1 MAQDGLIQGY
11 TVTVSTA
18 QIQAQIQGEDKI
30 TSNELLILNKKKIEL
45 INRLQELDEKKKE
58 MRANPVAAQAAQAG
72 APPPVLPSS
81 EKINQKLAKC
91 RNPKITETVGRR
103 CEIVFAQ
110 PPLALSD

>member
-1 MAQDGLIQGY
+1 MIQGY

-58 MRANPVAAQAAQAG
+58 IRANPVAA
-72 APPPVLPSS
+72 
-81 EKINQKLAKC
+81 
-91 RNPKITETVGRR
+91 
-103 CEIVFAQ
+103 
-110 PPLALSD
+110 

>member
-58 MRANPVAAQAAQAG
+58 MRANPVAA
-72 APPPVLPSS
+72 
-81 EKINQKLAKC
+81 
-91 RNPKITETVGRR
+91 
-103 CEIVFAQ
+103 
-110 PPLALSD
+110 

>member
-58 MRANPVAAQAAQAG
+58 MRANPIAA
-72 APPPVLPSS
+72 
-81 EKINQKLAKC
+81 
-91 RNPKITETVGRR
+91 
-103 CEIVFAQ
+103 
-110 PPLALSD
+110 

>member
-45 INRLQELDEKKKE
+45 INRL
-58 MRANPVAAQAAQAG
+58 
-72 APPPVLPSS
+72 
-81 EKINQKLAKC
+81 
-91 RNPKITETVGRR
+91 
-103 CEIVFAQ
+103 
-110 PPLALSD
+110 

>member
-1 MAQDGLIQGY
+1 MIQGY

-58 MRANPVAAQAAQAG
+58 IRANPVAAQEA
-72 APPPVLPSS
+72 
-81 EKINQKLAKC
+81 
-91 RNPKITETVGRR
+91 
-103 CEIVFAQ
+103 
-110 PPLALSD
+110 

>member
-58 MRANPVAAQAAQAG
+58 MRANPVAAQAA
-72 APPPVLPSS
+72 
-81 EKINQKLAKC
+81 
-91 RNPKITETVGRR
+91 
-103 CEIVFAQ
+103 
-110 PPLALSD
+110 